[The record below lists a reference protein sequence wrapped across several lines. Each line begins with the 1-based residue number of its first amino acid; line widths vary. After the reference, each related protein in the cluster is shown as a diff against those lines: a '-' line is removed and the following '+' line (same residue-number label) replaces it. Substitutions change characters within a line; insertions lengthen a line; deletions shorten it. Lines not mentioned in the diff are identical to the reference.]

1 MLAQRC
7 SIFVYHPLIN
17 SSSLIFFSPFKQQ
30 RNKGREGVQQQ
41 TTEPSQNEK
50 SIEQRGKPLAKE
62 RGHKEEEQ
70 EEEAATGGDQ
80 QPPAGLVSAHDDV
93 ADTNALAGEL
103 SSNNEALLLLV
114 ELKRKNVEILK
125 MDLGLAKQNMA
136 LLKQV
141 HELERK
147 LLAQS
152 GSVDEL
158 SHAREQLVEMN
169 LALQRKIN
177 ELEAKDAQRK
187 GTKLAKK
194 MGQLEKRLL
203 QLEEAA
209 DKPAQP
215 QQQQGMFVKS

>member
-1 MLAQRC
+1 M
-7 SIFVYHPLIN
+7 
-17 SSSLIFFSPFKQQ
+17 
-30 RNKGREGVQQQ
+30 QQQ

-50 SIEQRGKPLAKE
+50 SIEQREKSLAKE
-62 RGHKEEEQ
+62 RGHKEEQEEQ
-70 EEEAATGGDQ
+70 QQEEAATEGEQ
-80 QPPAGLVSAHDDV
+80 QQQPAGLVSARDV
-93 ADTNALAGEL
+93 AGDEL
-103 SSNNEALLLLV
+103 SSNSEALLLLV

-125 MDLGLAKQNMA
+125 TDLGLAKENMA

-141 HELERK
+141 HELERR

-187 GTKLAKK
+187 GTRLAKK

-203 QLEEAA
+203 QLEETT
-209 DKPAQP
+209 DKPAQ
-215 QQQQGMFVKS
+215 QQLQGMFCL